1 VSNLQGGGIMNI
13 NISLSA
19 LNSFSRTQ
27 EVISNNVANVNTD
40 GYNSKRVILEE
51 APNDQGVRVQQI
63 REERNNV
70 QNAQNDKQP
79 ERNESNNNPVPQNN
93 VELEREFTDM
103 IQNQNAYNANA
114 QVVRTENQMVGEL
127 INKLV

>member
-1 VSNLQGGGIMNI
+1 MKTL

-19 LNSFSRTQ
+19 LNSFSKVQ
-27 EVISNNVANVNTD
+27 DVVANNVANINTD
-40 GYNSKRVILEE
+40 GYSARRVRLEE
-51 APNDQGVRVQQI
+51 LPNNQGVRAEEV
-63 REERNNV
+63 REEDTR
-70 QNAQNDKQP
+70 QP
-79 ERNESNNNPVPQNN
+79 ERLNENRTNLPQNN
-93 VELEREFTDM
+93 VELAREFTEM

>member
-1 VSNLQGGGIMNI
+1 MNTL

-19 LNSFSRTQ
+19 LNSFSKVQ
-27 EVISNNVANVNTD
+27 DVVSNNVANINTE
-40 GYNSKRVILEE
+40 GYSAKRARLEE
-51 APNDQGVRVQQI
+51 LPNNQGVKVEEV
-63 REERNNV
+63 REENTRS
-70 QNAQNDKQP
+70 QEP
-79 ERNESNNNPVPQNN
+79 ERLNQERELENRTNPPQNN
-93 VELEREFTDM
+93 VELAREFTEM